1 MYVQLRN
8 VAFGDKRRV
17 EKRYLSE
24 KRGAFPSF
32 SDGKFQYLCRPFQK
46 LQKIGQLTSEQRYT
60 IL

>member
-17 EKRYLSE
+17 KKRYLSE
-24 KRGAFPSF
+24 KRGAFFSF
-32 SDGKFQYLCRPFQK
+32 FDGKFQYLCRPFQK

-60 IL
+60 IV